1 MLASLSRL
9 RKESSGITG
18 IETAIILLAFV
29 VVSTVFAYTVLS
41 AGILA
46 SSQGKSAIYSGVK
59 AAGGALEIKGGVTAK
74 SLSFTGESLG
84 TGNGANQLF
93 TVANAPVVTGSETVY
108 LAGVPQT
115 KTTDYTIVDLT
126 GAVTFVV
133 APGNGVAVTM
143 DYEQGGVNEVMFMVS
158 VPLKDSSIDMTTTTD
173 SNSNGLLSDES
184 PKSHRTIISYID
196 ENQRVPDLAWT
207 WTQSGRVAGTSDN
220 LLEWGESMT
229 ITVKLTA
236 LSPVLAEEG
245 SFTLEVTPEGGS
257 TVRIERRI
265 PIVIDPIMNLR

>member
-46 SSQGKSAIYSGVK
+46 SSQGKSAIYSGLK
-59 AAGGALEIKGGVTAK
+59 TTDGAMEIRSGVIAT
-74 SLSFTGESLG
+74 SLSFMGESLG
-84 TGNGANQLF
+84 TGNGANKLF
-93 TVANAPVVTGSETVY
+93 TVANVPVVTGSETVY
-108 LAGVPQT
+108 WVGVPQT

-143 DYEQGGVNEVMFMVS
+143 DYRQGSVNSLVFKVNI
-158 VPLKDSSIDMTTTTD
+158 PLKDSSIDMTTTID
-173 SNSNGLLSDES
+173 SNFDGLLSDES
-184 PKSHRTIISYID
+184 PKSHRTIVSYLD
-196 ENQRVPDLAWT
+196 ENQQVADLAWT
-207 WTQSGRVAGTSDN
+207 WVQSGRVASFGYTLD
-220 LLEWGESMT
+220 WGETMIMT
-229 ITVKLTA
+229 VSLKGLNPS
-236 LSPVLAEEG
+236 LQKDG
-245 SFTLEVTPEGGS
+245 KFTLEVTPEGGS
-257 TVRIERRI
+257 TVRIERGI
-265 PIVIDPIMNLR
+265 PTVIDAIMNLR